1 MTVDVSV
8 VMPVKNGGQYLVETL
23 DAILAQESRYRF
35 EIVVVDSG
43 STDGSLDVLRARSVQ
58 LYTIPPEQFNHGL
71 TRNLGIEKSSGRYV
85 VLLTQ
90 DATPLGARWLD
101 TLVRNLE
108 EEGVAGAYCR
118 QVARP
123 DADPET
129 KKSLESWI
137 AGSAERR
144 IQKFDPGEYE
154 LLPPMERYLRSYF
167 DNVCSA
173 LKRSVWQ
180 DLPFPEAYF
189 AEDCEWG
196 KKVLLAGHRIVY
208 EPGAAVI
215 HSHERTALYEYRRTY
230 VCHRRLYR
238 LFGLQTIPTHRHL
251 VRAFV
256 SECRRGF
263 RERWNRV
270 RSLRRLAAVPAYAL
284 AGTFGQYAGASD
296 ESAGRP
302 LPRWRV

>member
-8 VMPVKNGGQYLVETL
+8 VIPVKNGGRYLAETL
-23 DAILAQESRYRF
+23 DAILAQESRYEL

-43 STDGSLDVLRARSVQ
+43 STDGSLDVIRARPVR

-90 DATPLGARWLD
+90 DATPLGTTWLD
-101 TLVRNLE
+101 NLVGSLE
-108 EEGVAGAYCR
+108 EEGVAGAYGR

-129 KKSLESWI
+129 RKALESWI
-137 AGSAERR
+137 AGSHERR
-144 IQKFDPGEYE
+144 VQKLEPGEYE

-180 DLPFPEAYF
+180 ALPFPEAYF

-196 KKVLLAGHRIVY
+196 RNVLLAGHRIVY
-208 EPGAAVI
+208 EPRAAVI

-238 LFGLQTIPTHRHL
+238 LFGLQTIPTRRHL
-251 VRAFV
+251 ARAFL

-263 RERWNRV
+263 GEPWNQV

-284 AGTFGQYAGASD
+284 AGTLGQYAGAAD
-296 ESAGRP
+296 ENAGRP